1 MRLVQDMRSGS
12 GTVAAVNS
20 TDAIYM
26 EYSANDKPRHRLL
39 GDLQPRK
46 LRAYYLRCVGSV
58 GLRNDIEMRRH
69 NRLSQP

>member
-1 MRLVQDMRSGS
+1 MRLVQDMRWGS

-39 GDLQPRK
+39 GDLQPRSYGHITCGV
-46 LRAYYLRCVGSV
+46 LVV
-58 GLRNDIEMRRH
+58 
-69 NRLSQP
+69 